1 VIMQVNTPDANRLAW
16 LEEKLEATRLENDK
30 LKARLKAAQTELNLF
45 RVDVRRAKDELER
58 AKAKMA
64 RWKKRGRCDG

>member
-1 VIMQVNTPDANRLAW
+1 MQVNTPDANRLAW